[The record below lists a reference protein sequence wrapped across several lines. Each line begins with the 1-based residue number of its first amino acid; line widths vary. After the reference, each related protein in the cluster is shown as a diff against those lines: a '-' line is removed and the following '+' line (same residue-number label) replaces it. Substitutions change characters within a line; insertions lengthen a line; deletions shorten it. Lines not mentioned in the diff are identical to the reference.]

1 MRGSHTR
8 NALQLLAAWALL
20 PIPVL
25 GVVRSLT
32 TEHGP
37 MTAWGNIDA
46 SVHGGSTIIFGFA
59 LTISAAINATA
70 VSMTT
75 ARDGGLPRPTA
86 YIVWQLVT
94 LTLSATWLA
103 CTFVGDSMFALQFW
117 TAALVVITS
126 IVTCVYAM
134 KE

>member
-1 MRGSHTR
+1 MRTTHAR

-25 GVVRSLT
+25 GVIRVMT
-32 TEHGP
+32 TEQGSA
-37 MTAWGNIDA
+37 TDWGYFDG
-46 SVHGGSTIIFGFA
+46 SVFDGSVIIFGFA

-75 ARDGGLPRPTA
+75 ARDGGLPQPAT
-86 YIVWQLVT
+86 YVVWQLIT
-94 LTLSATWLA
+94 LALSSTWLA

-117 TAALVVITS
+117 SAALVVITS
-126 IVTCVYAM
+126 IVTCVHAM